1 MQFWSLRDNPAIAV
15 MLSYVNLV
23 LFSSIDS
30 DVKLAEEEA
39 VTTTTFSSDV
49 KVPSNE
55 ETNL

>member
-1 MQFWSLRDNPAIAV
+1 

-23 LFSSIDS
+23 LFYSIDP